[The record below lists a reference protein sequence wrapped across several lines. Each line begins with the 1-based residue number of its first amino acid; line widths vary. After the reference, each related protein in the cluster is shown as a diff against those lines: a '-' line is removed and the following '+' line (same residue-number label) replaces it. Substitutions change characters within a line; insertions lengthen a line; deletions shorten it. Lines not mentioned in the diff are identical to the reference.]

1 MSSLDEYVS
10 EFNLKVIYMGTEFLK
25 IMDSEDVKGIIKNIG
40 IKREIETVHLKNAY
54 RRVLAEDVH
63 AAIDLPPFNRV
74 SRDGY
79 AVKAEDTFGASED
92 NPSVLKL
99 IDAIGAGD
107 KPDKEVKSGTCVE
120 VGTGAPVPKGADA
133 VVMVEYTEKIDGN
146 VHIHKSAA
154 INQWV
159 ASKGSDVSKGDFLLA
174 SGTLL
179 THDKIGVLGA
189 IGMGEVHVFKK
200 PKVAVISTG
209 NEIINYDKEL
219 EYGKIYDINS
229 QTLANAVK
237 SCGCTPVYS
246 GIAKDDYDDI
256 RIHIEQHMDADVI
269 ITSGGTSAGAGDKLK
284 LVLNDIGEVF
294 VHGIAVKPGK
304 PTIVGKIKGKPIFG
318 LPGYPAAALTIF
330 HVLVAPFLR
339 KMASVSRK
347 KSDVLKLKL
356 SRRYHSSRGRHQY
369 VLVKIENGMANPIL
383 KDSGAITAI
392 AEADGYFEINK
403 NVELVPEGAEVEV
416 VLLESR

>member
-1 MSSLDEYVS
+1 
-10 EFNLKVIYMGTEFLK
+10 MGTEFLK
-25 IMDSEDVKGIIKNIG
+25 IMDSEDVQCIIKNME
-40 IKREIETVHLKNAY
+40 IKPKTEIVLLKDAY
-54 RRVLAEDVH
+54 LRVLAEDVH

-79 AVKAEDTFGASED
+79 AVTAEDTFRASED
-92 NPSVLKL
+92 NPVILKL
-99 IDAIGAGD
+99 IDAVGAGD
-107 KPDKEVKSGTCVE
+107 KPDKEVEKGTCIE
-120 VGTGAPVPKGADA
+120 VGTGAPVPEGADA
-133 VVMVEYTEKIDGN
+133 VVMVEFTENVGGN
-146 VHIHKSAA
+146 IHIHKSAA
-154 INQWV
+154 IGQWI
-159 ASKGSDVSKGDFLLA
+159 ASKGSDVSKGDFLLS

-189 IGMGEVHVFKK
+189 IGMGKVPVFKK

-209 NEIINYDKEL
+209 NEIINYDERL
-219 EYGKIYDINS
+219 EYGKVYDINS
-229 QTLANAVK
+229 QTITNAVK
-237 SCGCTPVYS
+237 SCGCTPEYS

-256 RIHIEQHMDADVI
+256 RARIEQHLDADVI
-269 ITSGGTSAGAGDKLK
+269 ITSGGTSAGAGDVLK
-284 LVLNDIGEVF
+284 LVLDDIGEIF

-304 PTIVGKIKGKPIFG
+304 PTIVGKINDKPIFG
-318 LPGYPAAALTIF
+318 LPGYPAAALTVF

-339 KMASVSRK
+339 KMASVGRR

-369 VLVKIENGMANPIL
+369 VLVKIENDTAIPIL

-392 AEADGYFEINK
+392 AEADGYFEIKK
-403 NVELVPEGAEVEV
+403 NVELVPEGTEVEV

>member
-1 MSSLDEYVS
+1 MGIGEL
-10 EFNLKVIYMGTEFLK
+10 NLKVIHMGTEFLK
-25 IMDSEDVKGIIKNIG
+25 IMDSEDVKGIIEDIK
-40 IKREIETVHLKNAY
+40 IKREIETVHLRDAY
-54 RRVLAEDVH
+54 LRVLAEDVH

-92 NPSVLKL
+92 NPVTLKL

-107 KPDKEVKSGTCVE
+107 KPDKEVKKGTCIE
-120 VGTGAPVPKGADA
+120 VGTGAPVPEGADA
-133 VVMVEYTEKIDGN
+133 VIMVEFTEKVDGN

-154 INQWV
+154 IKQWI
-159 ASKGSDVSKGDFLLA
+159 ASKGSDVSEGDFLLA

-189 IGMGEVHVFKK
+189 IGMGEIPVFKK

-209 NEIINYDKEL
+209 NEIINYDEKL

-229 QTLANAVK
+229 QTLTNAVK

-256 RIHIEQHMDADVI
+256 RSHIEQHTDADVI

-304 PTIVGKIKGKPIFG
+304 PTIVGKINGKPVFG

-339 KMASVSRK
+339 KMACVDRR

-356 SRRYHSSRGRHQY
+356 SKRYHSSRGRHQY
-369 VLVKIENGMANPIL
+369 VLVKIEKGMAKPIL

-392 AEADGYFEINK
+392 AEADGYFEIKK
-403 NVELVPEGAEVEV
+403 NVEMVPEGSEVEV